1 MKFNMTSSNY
11 LLEFLYGVDVL
22 LSEINKLDSKVRMY
36 KRNSE
41 MFGIDYEVKF
51 AISPD
56 NFAKLREF
64 LQAKAEDGAR
74 YDRDIINLKREFFRE
89 LPYIVAKI
97 QKEILRIDYV
107 QEVEMS
113 KVVNE
118 AVFKARVENEE
129 KSMRYYDTEDGF
141 FDKILGKAKFK
152 SLMVENHSLKKQVI
166 EMEHECQRCE
176 RKTIFELVN
185 MLENAEVKTGELLC
199 LEDDM
204 ITVFMV
210 DRNVIKR
217 NAEGSWKM
225 ATLVPKGFFAQRAY
239 YKVLNKNVAL
249 ENEELKKQLNGSVKL
264 DWKEES
270 FSKEKLL
277 KLNSKLAKI
286 LKEKVAF
293 E

>member
-1 MKFNMTSSNY
+1 MTSSNY

>member
-1 MKFNMTSSNY
+1 MTSSNY

-22 LSEINKLDSKVRMY
+22 LSEINRLDSKVRMY

-51 AISPD
+51 SISPD
-56 NFAKLREF
+56 NFSKLREF
-64 LQAKAEDGAR
+64 LQAKAEEGVR

-89 LPYIVAKI
+89 LPYIVTKI

-118 AVFKARVENEE
+118 AIFKARVENEE
-129 KSMRYYDTEDGF
+129 KAMRSFDTEDGF
-141 FDKILGKAKFK
+141 FDRVLGKAKFK
-152 SLMVENHSLKKQVI
+152 RLMIENHSLKKQVI
-166 EMEHECQRCE
+166 EKEHQCQRCE

-210 DRNVIKR
+210 DRNVVKR
-217 NAEGSWKM
+217 NVEGSWKM
-225 ATLVPKGFFAQRAY
+225 AALVPRGFFAQRAY

-249 ENEELKKQLNGSVKL
+249 ENEELKKQLKGSVEL
-264 DWKEES
+264 EWKDES

>member
-1 MKFNMTSSNY
+1 MTSSNY

-225 ATLVPKGFFAQRAY
+225 ATLLPKGFFAQRAY